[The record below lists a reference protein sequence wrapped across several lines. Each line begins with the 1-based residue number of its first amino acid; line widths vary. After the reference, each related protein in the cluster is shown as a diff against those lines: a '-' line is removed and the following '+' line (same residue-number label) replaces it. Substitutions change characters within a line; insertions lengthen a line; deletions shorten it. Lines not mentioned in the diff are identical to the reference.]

1 MLSPEFQYA
10 PRDAF
15 VTALTKMGSEGAIA
29 ETTTIVESAA
39 KKTTVGSAKAPTHA
53 SIGAG
58 VWIRGPRALMLS
70 GKAAEA
76 VIRSYAASSR

>member
-1 MLSPEFQYA
+1 
-10 PRDAF
+10 
-15 VTALTKMGSEGAIA
+15 VK
-29 ETTTIVESAA
+29 SAA
-39 KKTTVGSAKAPTHA
+39 TKATVGSAKAPAHA